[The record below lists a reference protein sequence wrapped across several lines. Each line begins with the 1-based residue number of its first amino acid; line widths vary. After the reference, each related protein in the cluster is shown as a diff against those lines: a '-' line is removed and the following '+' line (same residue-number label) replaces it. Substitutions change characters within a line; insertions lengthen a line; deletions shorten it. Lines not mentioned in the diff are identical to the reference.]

1 MTLGRP
7 VSAAERSGDYLTTR
21 EVELETGI
29 PAGTLRYWRAT
40 NQGPASFALT
50 AKKIV
55 YRRAA
60 LQEWI
65 AAQEAATTRGGVV

>member
-1 MTLGRP
+1 MALRNHADI
-7 VSAAERSGDYLTTR
+7 SAQVEEYLSTQQ
-21 EVELETGI
+21 VEEETGI

-55 YRRAA
+55 YRRSE
-60 LQEWI
+60 LEKWI
-65 AAQEAATTRGGVV
+65 AAQEAATTRGGVL

>member
-1 MTLGRP
+1 M
-7 VSAAERSGDYLTTR
+7 AAQGMAQLAEILTTAQ
-21 EVELETGI
+21 VEEMTGI

-55 YRRAA
+55 YRRSE
-60 LQEWI
+60 LEKWI
-65 AAQEAATTRGGVV
+65 ATREAASTRGGVA